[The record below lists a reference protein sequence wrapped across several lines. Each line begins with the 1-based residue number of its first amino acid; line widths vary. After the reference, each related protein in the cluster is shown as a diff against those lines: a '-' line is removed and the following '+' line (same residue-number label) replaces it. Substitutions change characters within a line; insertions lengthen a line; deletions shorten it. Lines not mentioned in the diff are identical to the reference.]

1 MTKYVLTST
10 DARESINLREYGQII
25 ADAVFD
31 VVEDDEPLV
40 MTSKD
45 YYCVEMDV
53 PMTEIER
60 IQIDDILCASEL
72 GKYRV
77 DGQMLFTATEEESSP
92 DSTD

>member
-77 DGQMLFTATEEESSP
+77 DGQMLFTATEEERSQE
-92 DSTD
+92 

>member
-40 MTSKD
+40 MTAKD
-45 YYCVEMDV
+45 HYCVEMDA
-53 PMTEIER
+53 PMTESER
-60 IQIDDILCASEL
+60 LQIDEILCASEL

-77 DGQMLFTATEEESSP
+77 DGQMLFTAVTVNP
-92 DSTD
+92 NQDCAG